1 MIILNIVITI
11 IGLLSSFIV
20 YEALDKLGNNK
31 KKYIIFTIFS
41 ILYILL
47 IAITT
52 QEKTLTLIA
61 MT

>member
-20 YEALDKLGNNK
+20 YKALDELDNNK

>member
-20 YEALDKLGNNK
+20 YKALDKLDNNK
-31 KKYIIFTIFS
+31 KKYTIFTIFS

>member
-11 IGLLSSFIV
+11 IGLLSSFII
-20 YEALDKLGNNK
+20 YKALDKLGNNK